1 MPVFEV
7 TSPDGKTFEITA
19 PEGATQEQVLAYAQA
34 QFAAKPQRSV
44 PESLARQVGLT
55 ARAGMEGVADT
66 AQLVTEPL
74 RNVTDV
80 LVPERPGQPKS
91 TPLGIQ
97 AAKLADWMGLPQPE
111 NKLERVVQDTSK
123 LMAGTGGMQSI
134 AKVGAQFLNP
144 TLAKLPE
151 ALHYAPEASRMAP
164 GALST
169 AFEGL
174 ASAPVQQATG
184 AFGAG
189 LAGGYAKESGA
200 GPMGQFGSALLGG
213 VAGGL
218 APSVGNAMGNVAGAA
233 WRGVK
238 NEFGQGPNPQTL
250 DMAISQAL
258 KNSDFDYAALPARVK
273 QSIRADV
280 DAVLASGK
288 ELDPEVLRRLA
299 EFRSLGVTPTRGSVT
314 LDPVLIT
321 REKNLAKMG
330 ANAAD
335 DELGALAR
343 VQNENSKALTRN
355 LNEMGELPTNA
366 FDAGARHID
375 IIKAKDAAW
384 QAKVTGLYE
393 DARALPGGD
402 LQIDRKPFIDNIYG
416 ALAKENKMAFLPDNV
431 SSMLDQL
438 SAGQVTK
445 GGQTFPV
452 PFDALA
458 LDNLMT
464 VVAKAQRSTT
474 DGNAKA
480 ALNAVRKAIDDTPL
494 NLQHGEVGGTQVVTQ
509 GLGDRMAAVDKAPQ
523 AVMDAM
529 NAARAEARKR
539 FQWQESTKPIEAA
552 LGGVEPDKFVRRFVI
567 AGDVADVKS
576 LMAEGHPEQL
586 KGAVLAYLK
595 SKALNNA
602 EDEVGTFSQSGYNKA
617 LKELGDTKLGAI
629 FSKEELN
636 KLKTVGRVSSYSQ
649 VQPAGSAVGNSNTGA
664 YMAGKMYDVFKSVMT
679 NKVPV
684 IGPALGAAVD
694 TVLAKPIKGMHSA
707 VDQAAA
713 LNVGKSLPVVLQT
726 PKSRIVPML
735 PPVVS
740 AVETF
745 DQDNK

>member
-1 MPVFEV
+1 MPYTLEELV
-7 TSPDGKTFEITA
+7 TAKANAEKAGDMEDAKQIGGII
-19 PEGATQEQVLAYAQA
+19 ATLI
-34 QFAAKPQRSV
+34 KPGRTL

-55 ARAGMEGVADT
+55 ARAGMEGLADT

-74 RNVTDV
+74 RNVTDL

-91 TPLGIQ
+91 TPLGMQ

-123 LMAGTGGMQSI
+123 LMAGTGGMY
-134 AKVGAQFLNP
+134 KGAQKLA
-144 TLAKLPE
+144 TL
-151 ALHYAPEASRMAP
+151 AP

-174 ASAPVQQATG
+174 ASAPAQQATG
-184 AFGAG
+184 ALGAG

-200 GPMGQFGSALLGG
+200 GPIGQFGSALLGG

-218 APSVGNAMGNVAGAA
+218 APDVGRAMGNVAGAA

-258 KNSDFDYAALPARVK
+258 KNSDFDYAALPVRVK

-280 DAVLASGK
+280 DAVLATGK

-299 EFRSLGVTPTRGSVT
+299 EFRSLGVTPTRGAVT
-314 LDPVLIT
+314 LDPVLVT

-330 ANAAD
+330 ANASD

-343 VQNENSKALTRN
+343 VQNENSKTLTRN
-355 LNEMGELPTNA
+355 INEMGELPTNA
-366 FDAGARHID
+366 FDAGARHIAA
-375 IIKAKDAAW
+375 IKAKDAAW
-384 QAKVTGLYE
+384 QSRVDDLYAQARDTEGRSVVLNGPAAMDAVNTKLKQALTGK
-393 DARALPGGD
+393 LPAEVDQIINDITLGKTPLTVDYQQQLLKNLGRKMSSTVDGD
-402 LQIDRKPFIDNIYG
+402 LRHGLGILRNELDNAPVLEG
-416 ALAKENKMAFLPDNV
+416 AEL
-431 SSMLDQL
+431 Q
-438 SAGQVTK
+438 AGQE
-445 GGQTFPV
+445 
-452 PFDALA
+452 A
-458 LDNLMT
+458 LD
-464 VVAKAQRSTT
+464 AFR
-474 DGNAKA
+474 
-480 ALNAVRKAIDDTPL
+480 
-494 NLQHGEVGGTQVVTQ
+494 
-509 GLGDRMAAVDKAPQ
+509 
-523 AVMDAM
+523 
-529 NAARAEARKR
+529 AARSEARKR

-552 LGGVEPDKFVRRFVI
+552 LSGVEPDKFIRKFVI

-595 SKALNNA
+595 SRALNNA

-617 LKELGDTKLGAI
+617 LKELGDTKLAEI

-649 VQPAGSAVGNSNTGA
+649 VQPAGSAVNNSNTGA

-707 VDQAAA
+707 VDQATA
-713 LNVGKSLPVVLQT
+713 LNVGRSLPKVFET
-726 PKSRIVPML
+726 PKSRVVPML

-745 DQDNK
+745 NQDNK

>member
-7 TSPDGKTFEITA
+7 TSPDGQTFEITA
-19 PEGATQEQVLAYAQA
+19 PEGATQEQALEYAKLK
-34 QFAAKPQRSV
+34 FAAKAPATATKPVDAPQRSV

-55 ARAGMEGVADT
+55 ARAGMEGLADT

-74 RNVTDV
+74 RNVTD
-80 LVPERPGQPKS
+80 LFVPERPGHPKS
-91 TPLGIQ
+91 TPLGVQ
-97 AAKLADWMGLPQPE
+97 AAKLANWMGLPQPE

-123 LMAGTGGMQSI
+123 LMAGTSGMY
-134 AKVGAQFLNP
+134 KGAQK
-144 TLAKLPE
+144 LAT
-151 ALHYAPEASRMAP
+151 MAP

-174 ASAPVQQATG
+174 ASAPTQQATG
-184 AFGAG
+184 ALGAG
-189 LAGGYAKESGA
+189 LAGGYAKESGV
-200 GPMGQFGSALLGG
+200 GPVGQFGSALLGG

-218 APSVGNAMGNVAGAA
+218 APDVGRAIGNVAGAA

-280 DAVLASGK
+280 EATLATDK
-288 ELDPEVLRRLA
+288 ELNPEVLRRLA
-299 EFRSLGVTPTRGSVT
+299 EFRSLGVTPTRGSIT
-314 LDPVLIT
+314 LDPVLVT

-330 ANAAD
+330 ANASD
-335 DELGALAR
+335 DELGKLAR

-355 LNEMGELPTNA
+355 INEMGELPANA

-375 IIKAKDAAW
+375 AIKAKDAAW
-384 QAKVTGLYE
+384 QSRVDDLYSQARDTEGRSVVLNGPAAMDAVNTKLKQALTGK
-393 DARALPGGD
+393 LPAEVDQIINDITLGKTPLTVDYQQQLLKNLGRKMSSTADGD
-402 LQIDRKPFIDNIYG
+402 LRHGLGILRNELDNAPVLEG
-416 ALAKENKMAFLPDNV
+416 AEL
-431 SSMLDQL
+431 Q
-438 SAGQVTK
+438 AGQE
-445 GGQTFPV
+445 
-452 PFDALA
+452 A
-458 LDNLMT
+458 LD
-464 VVAKAQRSTT
+464 AFR
-474 DGNAKA
+474 
-480 ALNAVRKAIDDTPL
+480 
-494 NLQHGEVGGTQVVTQ
+494 
-509 GLGDRMAAVDKAPQ
+509 
-523 AVMDAM
+523 
-529 NAARAEARKR
+529 AARSEARKR
-539 FQWQESTKPIEAA
+539 FQWQESTKPVEAA
-552 LGGVEPDKFVRRFVI
+552 LGGVEPDKFIHKFVI
-567 AGDVADVKS
+567 GGDVADVKS

-595 SKALNNA
+595 SKALSNT

-617 LKELGDTKLGAI
+617 LKDLGDPKLGVI

-694 TVLAKPIKGMHSA
+694 TVLAKPIKGLHST

-713 LNVGKSLPVVLQT
+713 LNVGRSLPVVLQT

-740 AVETF
+740 AAETF
-745 DQDNK
+745 NQDNK

>member
-7 TSPDGKTFEITA
+7 TSPDGQTFEITA
-19 PEGATQEQVLAYAQA
+19 PEGATQEQALEFAKLK
-34 QFAAKPQRSV
+34 FAAKAPAAAPKAERSV
-44 PESLARQVGLT
+44 PEGLARQVGLT
-55 ARAGMEGVADT
+55 ARAGMEGLADT

-91 TPLGIQ
+91 TPLGVQ

-123 LMAGTGGMQSI
+123 LMAGTGGMQR
-134 AKVGAQFLNP
+134 AAQG
-144 TLAKLPE
+144 LAT
-151 ALHYAPEASRMAP
+151 RVP
-164 GALST
+164 GALSA

-184 AFGAG
+184 ALGAG

-330 ANAAD
+330 ANTAD
-335 DELGALAR
+335 DELGTLAR
-343 VQNENSKALTRN
+343 VQNENSKILTKN
-355 LNEMGELPTNA
+355 INEMGELPANA

-375 IIKAKDAAW
+375 SIKAKDAAW
-384 QAKVTGLYE
+384 QGHVTSLYE
-393 DARALPGGD
+393 KARALPGGD

-416 ALAKENKMAFLPDNV
+416 ALAKQNKMAFLPENV
-431 SSMLDQL
+431 SAMLDQL
-438 SAGQVTK
+438 SAGQFTK

-617 LKELGDTKLGAI
+617 LKDLGDTKLAEI

-636 KLKTVGRVSSYSQ
+636 KLKTVGRVSSYTQ
-649 VQPAGSAVGNSNTGA
+649 VQPAGSAVNNSNTGA

-735 PPVVS
+735 PPIVS
-740 AVETF
+740 AVETL